1 MAQPSMFVRKASG
14 LVRSWS
20 TFDGFVYSFF
30 SVNLVTLGF
39 YIFAF
44 APYVPDGNL
53 VAAVAI
59 ATVLI
64 IFEVVVYAMMV
75 AVMPRA
81 GGDYVWQSRILG
93 GGIGFVLAIAGWG
106 WILWHWLPLYGNML
120 AFNVFTPV
128 LGMLGGWTNS
138 AALINAATWFVTT
151 NGLFVSSLV
160 VIGLAFIYISLGMS
174 WYARIQKVC
183 FWIGIAGM
191 ATMIIMLLAN
201 TSADFISSFNHYA
214 NAFFASGESNTYQ
227 QILAAAAADGYTAP
241 PLSSFKLGA
250 SLALIPMVVFYL
262 LWPNWGA
269 TLYGEV
275 RGASDFKRNFRSMF
289 YGLVVTGALSVV
301 VLLLFNRTFGWEFFN
316 AANLTFY
323 EGTSPFGVCPY
334 PALLVSF
341 MTDSPIL
348 QMWLLLSMSCWFFG
362 WCGTIFLSST
372 RVIFAAAFDRILPEW
387 MAQVTTKFRAPL
399 NALLVMAV
407 GGTLTSAAMHYSAN
421 IEKYALNS
429 TLVIAIMY
437 LGTAVAAT
445 ILPYRDKEL
454 YKASPIAR
462 MKLFGLPLIT
472 VMGSAL
478 TLFLL
483 FLLYMWMRY
492 DVYGLNEP
500 TSFIYIGAFYL
511 ATIVL
516 YYVSKWYR
524 KRQGIDLQEIH
535 KTIPVE

>member
-1 MAQPSMFVRKASG
+1 
-14 LVRSWS
+14 
-20 TFDGFVYSFF
+20 
-30 SVNLVTLGF
+30 
-39 YIFAF
+39 
-44 APYVPDGNL
+44 
-53 VAAVAI
+53 
-59 ATVLI
+59 
-64 IFEVVVYAMMV
+64 
-75 AVMPRA
+75 
-81 GGDYVWQSRILG
+81 
-93 GGIGFVLAIAGWG
+93 
-106 WILWHWLPLYGNML
+106 
-120 AFNVFTPV
+120 
-128 LGMLGGWTNS
+128 
-138 AALINAATWFVTT
+138 
-151 NGLFVSSLV
+151 
-160 VIGLAFIYISLGMS
+160 
-174 WYARIQKVC
+174 
-183 FWIGIAGM
+183 
-191 ATMIIMLLAN
+191 
-201 TSADFISSFNHYA
+201 
-214 NAFFASGESNTYQ
+214 
-227 QILAAAAADGYTAP
+227 
-241 PLSSFKLGA
+241 
-250 SLALIPMVVFYL
+250 
-262 LWPNWGA
+262 
-269 TLYGEV
+269 
-275 RGASDFKRNFRSMF
+275 
-289 YGLVVTGALSVV
+289 
-301 VLLLFNRTFGWEFFN
+301 
-316 AANLTFY
+316 
-323 EGTSPFGVCPY
+323 
-334 PALLVSF
+334 
-341 MTDSPIL
+341 
-348 QMWLLLSMSCWFFG
+348 MSCWFFG

>member
-1 MAQPSMFVRKASG
+1 MFVRRASG

-20 TFDGFVYSFF
+20 TFDGFIYSFF

-44 APYVPDGNL
+44 APYIPEGNL
-53 VAAVAI
+53 VWSIVF
-59 ATVLI
+59 ATILI
-64 IFEVVVYAMMV
+64 IFEVVVYAMLV

-93 GGIGFVLAIAGWG
+93 GGVGFVLAIAGWG

-138 AALINAATWFVTT
+138 PGLTKAAQWFVTT
-151 NGLFVSSLV
+151 NGLFTSSLV
-160 VIGLAFIYISLGMS
+160 VIVLAFIYISLGMS
-174 WYARIQKVC
+174 WYARIQKFC
-183 FWIGIAGM
+183 FWLGMAGM
-191 ATMIIMLLAN
+191 ATMIIMLLVN
-201 TSADFISSFNHYA
+201 TQENFVPAFNHYA
-214 NAFFASGESNTYQ
+214 TTFFGTGEGDAYQ

-241 PLSSFKLGA
+241 PLSSFKIGPTM
-250 SLALIPMVVFYL
+250 ALIPMVVFYL

-289 YGLVVTGALSVV
+289 YGLVVTGILSVV
-301 VLLLFNRTFGWEFFN
+301 VLLLFNRVFGWGFFN
-316 AANLTFY
+316 AANFTFY

-341 MTDSPIL
+341 LTDSPLL
-348 QMWLLLSMSCWFFG
+348 QFWLLISMSAWFFG

-372 RVIFAAAFDRILPEW
+372 RVIFAAAFDRVLPEW
-387 MAQVTTKFRAPL
+387 MARVSTKYRAPI

-407 GGTLTSAAMHYSAN
+407 GGTLTSAAMHYTQN
-421 IEKYALNS
+421 LEKYALN
-429 TLVIAIMY
+429 TTMVITTMY

-445 ILPYRDKEL
+445 ILPYKDKEL
-454 YKASPIAR
+454 YEASPIAR

-472 VMGSAL
+472 VMGGCL
-478 TLFLL
+478 TLFLS
-483 FLLYMWMRY
+483 FLIYMWMRY

-500 TSFIYIGAFYL
+500 TSFMYLGGFFL
-511 ATIVL
+511 ATIII
-516 YYVSKWYR
+516 YHVSKWYR
-524 KRQGIDLQEIH
+524 KREGIDLEEIH